1 MKELSEKLATEVCE
15 GFKVKLLQVAHKRLW
30 AAIARDPKLLEIEEE

>member
-1 MKELSEKLATEVCE
+1 MTELNEKLAEVCE